1 MTIFDVDSM
10 GRSLPAAELL
20 PRLAAAGDDAGALR
34 AVVEAP
40 PGTGK
45 TTLVPPF
52 LANWISQHSARIHPN
67 ENRTEPRLGGA
78 VGRPRRIV
86 VTQPRRIAARSAA
99 HRLSALS
106 GERVGGRVGFTVRG
120 EHKVSAETLIEFVT
134 TGVLLRRLVRDP
146 ELADTAGVILD
157 EVHERHLD
165 SDLTF
170 GMLRQ
175 LAELRDDL
183 SLVVMS
189 ATLDARTWA
198 ELLGDDA
205 RPAAVASASSA
216 SFELTETWAAPQA
229 SALDA
234 RGVTPAFL
242 HHVAATISEHRATTD
257 GDVLVFLP
265 GAREIDRVAGETRR
279 WIRDEAEVL
288 TLMGRT
294 PPREQDRVL
303 RGSAAGRQ
311 RIILATNVAESAL
324 TVPGVRLVVDAG
336 LDRQQ
341 RVDAMRGM
349 SGLVTVGASK
359 AAMVQRAGRAAREA
373 PGEVVRCMSPSD
385 FAARPAVT
393 PPEVETSDLTSA
405 VLDLACWGAPGGQG
419 LRLPN
424 PLPARA
430 HANARN
436 TLTALG
442 AIDDDERATP
452 LGRRLATV
460 PADPRLARALFDGA
474 DLVGT
479 RAAAETVAALES
491 EQRAP
496 GADVWALIRQLRH
509 SGDNRWKHEVRRL
522 ENEVGAPSTSPPA
535 TEQDAA
541 LVTAL
546 AFPDGI
552 ARVRAPGSSD
562 YLMASG
568 TGASL
573 PRDSGLSGQ
582 PWLAVAE
589 AGLAQGT
596 ALIRAAAVLDAD
608 TAQLAGA
615 ELLREEEV
623 ATFDPSQGDGKVSA
637 RWVRSLGAIELSA
650 TPCRPSAEGGRR
662 AVARALTDLGLRDV
676 LRPSE
681 SFEVLRSRLGLVRAV
696 FGDPWPDVRLG
707 ELTRTAETWLGPEL
721 EAIARGASP
730 RRVDATSA
738 LRRLLPWPEA
748 SRFDEIAPERIR
760 VPSGS
765 AVRLEWPAAE
775 DHENQ
780 VAPPVLAVKLQECFG
795 WPSGPTVCDGRVPV
809 TLHLLS
815 PARRPLAVTQD
826 LTNFWENVYPQVRAE
841 NRGRYVKHPWPEDPW
856 NATATARTK
865 TRTSHP

>member
-1 MTIFDVDSM
+1 MTVFDVDSM

-20 PRLAAAGDDAGALR
+20 PHLAAAGDDAAALR

-52 LANWISQHSARIHPN
+52 LANWISQHAARRPN
-67 ENRTEPRLGGA
+67 ESTNESHLGGT
-78 VGRPRRIV
+78 VERPRRIV

-106 GERVGGRVGFTVRG
+106 GERVGGLVGFTVRG

-134 TGVLLRRLVRDP
+134 TGVLLRRLIRDP

-165 SDLTF
+165 SDLAF

-189 ATLDARTWA
+189 ATLDARRWA
-198 ELLGDDA
+198 ELMGDDA

-216 SFELTETWAAPQA
+216 SFDLSETWAAPQA
-229 SALDA
+229 AALDA

-242 HHVAATISEHRATTD
+242 HHVATTIAEHRATTD

-265 GAREIDRVAGETRR
+265 GAREIERVAGETRR
-279 WIRDEAEVL
+279 LIRDEAEVL

-303 RGSAAGRQ
+303 RGSTTGRQ

-385 FAARPAVT
+385 YAARPAVT
-393 PPEVETSDLTSA
+393 PPEIETSDLTSA
-405 VLDLACWGAPGGQG
+405 VLDLACWGAPGGKG
-419 LRLPN
+419 LRFPTRLPE
-424 PLPARA
+424 RA
-430 HANARN
+430 HASARK

-442 AIDDDERATP
+442 AIDDGERATP
-452 LGRRLATV
+452 LGQRLATV

-491 EQRAP
+491 DQRAP
-496 GADVWALIRQLRH
+496 GADVWALIRQLRR
-509 SGDNRWKHEVRRL
+509 SGDDRWKHEVRRL
-522 ENEVGAPSTSPPA
+522 EREVGTPSTSPPA

-552 ARVRAPGSSD
+552 ARVRGSGSSD

-589 AGLAQGT
+589 AGLVQGT
-596 ALIRAAAVLDAD
+596 PLIRTAAVLDAD

-615 ELLREEEV
+615 EMLREEEV
-623 ATFDPSQGDGKVSA
+623 ATFDPFQGDGKVSA
-637 RWVRSLGAIELSA
+637 RRVRSLGAIELSA
-650 TPCRPSAEGGRR
+650 APCRPSAEAGRR
-662 AVARALTDLGLRDV
+662 AVASALADVGLRDV
-676 LRPSE
+676 LRPAE
-681 SFEVLRSRLGLVRAV
+681 SFEVLRARLGLVRAV
-696 FGDPWPDVRLG
+696 FGDPWPDVRWG

-721 EAIARGASP
+721 EAIAQGASP
-730 RRVDATSA
+730 RRVDTTSA

-780 VAPPVLAVKLQECFG
+780 VTPPVLAVKLQECFG
-795 WPSGPTVCDGRVPV
+795 WSTGPTVCAGRVPV

-826 LTNFWENVYPQVRAE
+826 LANFWENVYPQVRAE

-865 TRTSHP
+865 SRTSHP